1 MIRIA
6 IVDDHPV
13 FREGTAALLD
23 AEPDLTV
30 VALVGDFGGAL
41 EMISATPVDVLVLD
55 VRLPDGTGFD
65 LFSQLDGMAHPPA
78 VVVFTAYD
86 YPQYADAAIRLGAAA
101 YVAKT
106 APTEELLTAI
116 RVAAAGGLLVSGHR
130 RRAVRRPFS
139 PRERELVRLLIDG
152 RSNDEIAGRLGI
164 GRKTVETHLR
174 RLFAIYEVGSRT
186 ELATMALREG
196 MLDIPG

>member
-23 AEPDLTV
+23 AEPDMSV
-30 VALVGDFGGAL
+30 VALVGNVGSAL
-41 EMISATPVDVLVLD
+41 VALSDATVDVLVLD
-55 VRLPDGTGFD
+55 VRLPDGSGFD
-65 LFSQLDGMAHPPA
+65 LLDQVTGMLHPPA

-86 YPQYADAAIRLGAAA
+86 YAQYAEAAIRLGAAGF
-101 YVAKT
+101 VAKT

-116 RVAAAGGLLVSGHR
+116 RVAASGGLLVGGHQR
-130 RRAVRRPFS
+130 RQARRPFTA
-139 PRERELVRLLIDG
+139 REHELVHLLADG
-152 RSNDEIAGRLGI
+152 LSNDEIAMRLGI

-174 RLFAIYEVGSRT
+174 RLFAVYGVSSRT

-196 MLDIPG
+196 MLDVPG